1 VRTTSVAWVTGL
13 WLLAG
18 CGGGGGGSPAT
29 ADGQWVGDAAAG
41 RSAQVQV
48 LMLGNSHTSS
58 NDLPGKLDAM
68 LRSGLGGR
76 SVGTALAPG
85 SMFLDERVADPES
98 MAVLRG
104 RAWTVV
110 VLQAQKY
117 SSSGLYEYSTAE
129 AAALAAEARR
139 LGALPVLFPE
149 WPRRG
154 IAETARIWE
163 PHVRI
168 ATEAPAC
175 IAPVGQAFDLAAQ
188 RMPALVLHASD
199 GNHSSPAGAYLA
211 ALVLYATV
219 SGRSPLDLADATPP
233 GVDPATQLALRQV
246 AADAVA
252 AVPPRQYCPLDP
264 PQLGVVLRP

>member
-1 VRTTSVAWVTGL
+1 MRTIVAWMGI

-18 CGGGGGGSPAT
+18 CGGGGPAAT
-29 ADGQWVGDAAAG
+29 ADGGWVGDGAAG

-48 LMLGNSHTSS
+48 LMLGNSHTTS
-58 NDLPGKLDAM
+58 NDLAGKLDAM
-68 LRSGLGGR
+68 LRSGLAGR
-76 SVGTALAPG
+76 SVGTALGPG
-85 SMFLDERVADPES
+85 SMFLDERLADPES

-117 SSSGLYEYSTAE
+117 STSGLYEYSTTE

-154 IAETARIWE
+154 IDETARIWE
-163 PHVRI
+163 QHVRI
-168 ATEAPAC
+168 ATQTPAC
-175 IAPVGQAFDLAAQ
+175 VAPVGQAFDLAAQ
-188 RMPALVLHASD
+188 RLPALALHASD

-211 ALVLYATV
+211 ALVLYATA
-219 SGRSPLDLADATPP
+219 SGRSPLALTDATPA
-233 GVDPATQLALRQV
+233 GVDAVTQAALRQV
-246 AADAVA
+246 AADVAA
-252 AVPPRQYCPLDP
+252 AVPPRQYCPQDP
-264 PQLGVVLRP
+264 PQLAAALRP

>member
-1 VRTTSVAWVTGL
+1 MSTGL
-13 WLLAG
+13 IVIWLLAG
-18 CGGGGGGSPAT
+18 CGGNGPAAT
-29 ADGQWVGDAAAG
+29 ADGGWIGDATAG

-48 LMLGNSHTSS
+48 LMLGNSHTTA

-68 LRSGLGGR
+68 LRSGLAGR
-76 SVGTALAPG
+76 SVGTALGPG
-85 SMFLDERVADPES
+85 SMFLDERLADPES

-117 SSSGLYEYSTAE
+117 STSGLVEYSTAE

-139 LGALPVLFPE
+139 QGALPVLFPE

-154 IAETARIWE
+154 IDETARIWAQ
-163 PHVRI
+163 HVAI
-168 ATEAPAC
+168 AAQTPAC

-188 RMPALVLHASD
+188 RLPALVLHASD

-211 ALVLYATV
+211 ALVLYATA
-219 SGRSPLDLADATPP
+219 SGRSPRDLADATPV
-233 GVDPATQLALRQV
+233 GLDAGTQAALRQV
-246 AADAVA
+246 AADAVT
-252 AVPPRQYCPLDP
+252 AVPPRQFCPQDP
-264 PQLGVVLRP
+264 APLAAAPTP

>member
-1 VRTTSVAWVTGL
+1 MRWPVVLVVGG
-13 WLLAG
+13 LLAG
-18 CGGGGGGSPAT
+18 CGGGGPAAT
-29 ADGQWVGDAAAG
+29 ADGGWVGDAGAG
-41 RSAQVQV
+41 RTAQVQV
-48 LMLGNSHTSS
+48 LMMGNSHTQA
-58 NDLPGKLDAM
+58 NDLPVRLDAM
-68 LRSGLGGR
+68 LRAGLAGR

-85 SMFLDERVADPES
+85 SMFLDERLADPDS
-98 MAVLRG
+98 MAALRG

-117 SSSGLYEYSTAE
+117 STSGLYEYSTAE

-154 IAETARIWE
+154 IAETQRIWE

-168 ATEAPAC
+168 AGQTPAC

-188 RMPALVLHASD
+188 RLPALVLHASD

-211 ALVLYATV
+211 ALVLYATI
-219 SGRSPLDLADATPP
+219 SGGSPLALADAAPP
-233 GVDPATQLALRQV
+233 GVDAGTQAALRQV
-246 AADAVA
+246 AADAIA
-252 AVPPRQYCPLDP
+252 ATPARQYCPADP
-264 PQLGVVLRP
+264 PLLPPP